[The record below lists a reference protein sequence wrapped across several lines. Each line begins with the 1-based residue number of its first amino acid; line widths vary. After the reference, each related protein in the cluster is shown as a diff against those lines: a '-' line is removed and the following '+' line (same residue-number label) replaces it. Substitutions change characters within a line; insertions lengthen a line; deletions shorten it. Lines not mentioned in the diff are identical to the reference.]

1 MTRRLRIPFVRD
13 PHECEEARA
22 LMSDY
27 LDLQLDSA
35 AQHRVERHARF
46 CPRCR
51 RVLANLRATIELLSL
66 VEPTDS
72 TGTRQDHDLATD
84 RVRRRWRKQC
94 HVAAV
99 TIDETAPK
107 RGITTASYDG
117 EST

>member
-13 PHECEEARA
+13 AHECEEARA

-27 LDLQLDSA
+27 LDRELDGESER
-35 AQHRVERHARF
+35 RVERHARF

-51 RVLANLRATIELLSL
+51 RVLANLRATIELLSH

-72 TGTRQDHDLATD
+72 TGTERELGPD
-84 RVRRRWRKQC
+84 RILLRWHEQHR
-94 HVAAV
+94 V
-99 TIDETAPK
+99 TAKTGDETASN
-107 RGITTASYDG
+107 RRTSAASYHG